1 MNIVQVTRTFAVAVV
16 LVLTATGLWA
26 AGAEEEP
33 AAAMEK
39 ETVFDPATG
48 MTWTAPQYGGTI
60 TWPARTFPPSTDNW
74 WNLGWA
80 QFFIAGVVEG
90 LSFADWGLSRDIWHG
105 ERYTVVLP
113 EMITGQLAESWSMPD
128 NTTWI
133 WNIRQGVHWDDKA
146 PVNGRE
152 FDAYDVEWN
161 YHRYFGMGDF
171 TEDGPNAAVGGIT
184 QGLEIESV
192 TATDK
197 WTVEIKLTKP
207 QIDVPWKMLNNYFV
221 VHAPEQIEQY
231 GDAKDWRNLVGT
243 GPFRLTD
250 VVEGSSSTW
259 EKNPN
264 YWGVDEKFGNRLPYI
279 DEYRQLLM
287 PEISTRLAA
296 LRTGKVDFMG
306 NEGDGYITSI
316 DDLEALK
323 QTNPEIAVWPSLGA
337 AAGVFWFNQA
347 LPITADVNVRKAMQ
361 MAVDRETIAATYF
374 KGWGDP
380 APSGVIGQFSPEYAW
395 PYEDWPDEVKHEYEY
410 HPEEAEALLDAAG
423 YPRGADG
430 YRFKIKLGQFNRWEA
445 TYPEV
450 VAGYLDAI
458 GIETEFTILTQAENG
473 AAMAADTHEWHLLA
487 GYYGWTGGS
496 AFMGYQLA
504 ALSQTYN
511 NTNANATDPRTDALY
526 LAARDTTDLEEFK
539 SISRQADEITVREHW
554 GLVKSRVPTFYVSQ
568 PWVQGY
574 FGEAGM
580 GWGRRYTFMARLWID
595 QELKEATGN

>member
-1 MNIVQVTRTFAVAVV
+1 MQTVRFSKVFMIVLILCLA
-16 LVLTATGLWA
+16 ATTLWG
-26 AGAEEEP
+26 AGATDQP
-33 AAAMEK
+33 AAAADK
-39 ETVFDPATG
+39 KYVTDPATG
-48 MTWTAPQYGGTI
+48 SVWTAPQYGGTI
-60 TWPARTFPPSTDNW
+60 TWPARAFPPSTDNW

-113 EMITGQLAESWSMPD
+113 EMVTGQLAESWSMPD

-171 TEDGPNAAVGGIT
+171 TEDGPNAGMGGIT

-207 QIDVPWKMLNNYFV
+207 FIDVAWKMLNNYFV
-221 VHAPEQIEQY
+221 VHAPEQIEKY

-279 DEYRQLLM
+279 DEFRQLLM
-287 PEISTRLAA
+287 PDISTRLAA

-347 LPITADVNVRKAMQ
+347 LPITADIRVRKALQ
-361 MAVDRETIAATYF
+361 MAVDRETMHATYF
-374 KGWGDP
+374 KGYGDP
-380 APSGVIGQFSPEYAW
+380 APSGVIGQFSPEYCW
-395 PYEDWPDEVKHEYEY
+395 PYEDWPDEVKREYEY

-430 YRFKIKLGQFNRWEA
+430 YRFKIKLGQFSRWEA
-445 TYPEV
+445 SYPEV

-458 GIETEFTILTQAENG
+458 GIEAEFTILTQAEYS
-473 AAMAADTHEWHLLA
+473 AALAADTHEWNLLA
-487 GYYGWTGGS
+487 GSYGWTGGS
-496 AFMGYQLA
+496 AFMGYNLA
-504 ALSQTYN
+504 GLSQTYN
-511 NTNANATDPRTDALY
+511 NTGANVKDPRTDALY
-526 LAARDTTDLEEFK
+526 LAARDTTDLEEFR

-595 QELKEATGN
+595 SELKEAMGH